1 MTDKEMNEELTLQQR
16 AENYMYAK
24 VQAATNELKD
34 AERWNGR
41 GWSGNENWEEVKQN
55 QIYYCKR
62 RVEVAQY
69 ILTKLYD

>member
-1 MTDKEMNEELTLQQR
+1 MKDELTLQQR
-16 AENYMYAK
+16 AENYMFAK

-34 AERWNGR
+34 AERWDGR
-41 GWSGNENWEEVKQN
+41 GWAGNENWEDVKQN

-69 ILTKLYD
+69 ILNKLYD

>member
-1 MTDKEMNEELTLQQR
+1 MSEELTLQQR

-34 AERWNGR
+34 AERWDGR
-41 GWSGNENWEEVKQN
+41 GWSGVEDWKEVKLN
-55 QIYYCKR
+55 GIAYAKR

-69 ILTKLYD
+69 ILTKIYD

>member
-1 MTDKEMNEELTLQQR
+1 MKNELTLQQR
-16 AENYMYAK
+16 AENYMFAK

-34 AERWNGR
+34 AERWDGR

>member
-1 MTDKEMNEELTLQQR
+1 MSKLDIHER

-34 AERWNGR
+34 AERWDGR
-41 GWSGNENWEEVKQN
+41 GWTGIEDWKNVYENQVK
-55 QIYYCKR
+55 YCKR
-62 RVEVAQY
+62 RVEVTQY

>member
-1 MTDKEMNEELTLQQR
+1 MKDELTLQQR
-16 AENYMYAK
+16 AENYMFAK

-34 AERWNGR
+34 AESWDGR

>member
-1 MTDKEMNEELTLQQR
+1 MKDELTLQQR
-16 AENYMYAK
+16 AENYMFAK

-34 AERWNGR
+34 AERWDGR
-41 GWSGNENWEEVKQN
+41 GWAGNENWEDVKQN

>member
-1 MTDKEMNEELTLQQR
+1 MKEQEELTLQQR

-34 AERWNGR
+34 AERWDGR
-41 GWSGNENWEEVKQN
+41 GWSGVEDWKEVKLN
-55 QIYYCKR
+55 GIAYAKR

>member
-1 MTDKEMNEELTLQQR
+1 MKDELTLQQR
-16 AENYMYAK
+16 AENYMFAK

-34 AERWNGR
+34 AERWDGR
-41 GWSGNENWEEVKQN
+41 GWAGNEDWEEVKQD

-62 RVEVAQY
+62 RVEIVQY

>member
-1 MTDKEMNEELTLQQR
+1 MQDNLTLQER
-16 AENYMYAK
+16 AENYMFAK

-34 AERWNGR
+34 AERWDGR